1 MERKKLYIKILLV
14 FIVMLLSFSTKSNAS
29 LELNDLNFKVNV
41 KNNGDIDIT
50 EKWNIEIEDTNTL
63 FKTFNKNGS
72 YDYIENVSVKEIFDD
87 ESSKD
92 FIQSNEYK
100 YHVNQGI
107 FQALENPNGKF
118 EIAWGVNIT
127 GIKTNTYEIKY
138 TVKNAV
144 KVYNDCADFYWQ
156 LVGSDFEV
164 HSKKVSG
171 TVTIPTGIANMED
184 LRIWAHG
191 PLNGTINKINNNTV
205 EFSVKDLPIKTF
217 LELRIVTPKTIF
229 PNSSRI
235 YSEDKLDSILTTEQK
250 YADDANKKREQ
261 QAFIKKVLYWVG
273 NVIAAII
280 IIFLIMG
287 IKKKKNLLKRFSK
300 LKPTTDW
307 KYYRELPDNFSSPAE
322 ATRMLN
328 GAYIESHSLAG
339 IMMDLCLKKWIE
351 FEIKSKK
358 KEDMIIHI
366 KNDGD
371 KLTEDEKDFYNYL
384 CSINKDHFSMKD
396 FEKKGTRQP
405 EKFYEMKNKMDEK
418 VKTALE
424 QKGFYDKERKKVFEK
439 EILFLILDIVLML
452 GTFGILFIFFGCLLA
467 SAILFLVCLINFI
480 YCIKVMANTGDKTQ
494 QGIDMQTKW
503 NGFKNFMQ
511 DFSKLNERE
520 IPEIALWEHYLV
532 YATAF
537 GIANK
542 VIKQLKV
549 KYPQMMDDDYL
560 MNNYTLMYIA
570 CNNDFGSSFVSN
582 MSTSMGSVTN
592 YSSGSGAGGG
602 FSSGGGFGG
611 RRRRRWRPLK

>member
-1 MERKKLYIKILLV
+1 MERKKLYIKIILV
-14 FIVMLLSFSTKSNAS
+14 FIIMLLSFSTKSNAS

-50 EKWNIEIEDTNTL
+50 EKWDIEIEDTNTL

-100 YHVNQGI
+100 YHVNQGN
-107 FQALENPNGKF
+107 FQALENPDGKF
-118 EIAWGVNIT
+118 EIAWGVNVT
-127 GIKTNTYEIKY
+127 GIQTNTYEIKY

-164 HSKKVSG
+164 YSKNVSG
-171 TVTIPTGIANMED
+171 TVTIPTGITNVED

-191 PLNGTINKINNNTV
+191 PLNGTINKVNNNTV
-205 EFSVKDLPIKTF
+205 EFSVKDLPSKTF
-217 LELRIVTPKTIF
+217 LEVRIVTPKTIF
-229 PNSSRI
+229 PNSTKI
-235 YSEDKLDSILTTEQK
+235 YSEDKLDSILATEQK

-261 QAFIKKVLYWVG
+261 QALIQKALYWVG
-273 NVIAAII
+273 NVISGII
-280 IIFLIMG
+280 IIFLIIG
-287 IKKKKNLLKRFSK
+287 IKKKKDLLKKFPK
-300 LKPTTDW
+300 LKPSTDW

-328 GAYIESHSLAG
+328 VCIESHSLAG

-371 KLTEDEKDFYNYL
+371 KLTEDEKEFYNYL

-405 EKFYEMKNKMDEK
+405 EKFYNMKNKMDEK

-424 QKGFYDKERKKVFEK
+424 EKGFFDEERSKVFEK
-439 EILFLILDIVLML
+439 EILFLVLDIVLML
-452 GTFGILFIFFGCLLA
+452 GSFAILFIFFGCLLA
-467 SAILFLVCLINFI
+467 STILFFVCLINLV
-480 YCIKVMANTGDKTQ
+480 YCIKVMVNTGDKTQ
-494 QGIDMQTKW
+494 QGIDMKTKW

-520 IPEIALWEHYLV
+520 IPELALWEHYLV